1 MSSNFHSIHLLLFQK
16 LYTIDPYI
24 LFSMHKKITIWSTK
38 HVWILKFDRIDNAQ
52 NRLWK
57 LKLPSSIVDMTHI
70 MGVGIEKSGVYH
82 RYMYRL
88 LTHSEKLFKGIPS
101 LSLLEANRGNSNYN
115 YKTCDFLMNAQ
126 LILELVIS
134 ISICILFFTLLTF
147 SAAWRVLTGAFCSS
161 GGKYWVSVVCDDPE
175 YSTPPSEQK
184 HRDSGVTTKTS
195 LASVLFPSKWTI

>member
-1 MSSNFHSIHLLLFQK
+1 MKIFIFLMFMSSNFHSKHFLLFQK

-52 NRLWK
+52 NNAQNRLWK
-57 LKLPSSIVDMTHI
+57 LKLPSSIVYMTHI
-70 MGVGIEKSGVYH
+70 MGAGIGKSGVYH

-88 LTHSEKLFKGIPS
+88 LTYSEKLFKHIPS
-101 LSLLEANRGNSNYN
+101 LSLLEANRGNSNSN

-134 ISICILFFTLLTF
+134 ISICLFSFHFAHLLSSLKSFNRSILQL
-147 SAAWRVLTGAFCSS
+147 WG
-161 GGKYWVSVVCDDPE
+161 
-175 YSTPPSEQK
+175 
-184 HRDSGVTTKTS
+184 
-195 LASVLFPSKWTI
+195 